1 VLAQQVEPCTCQ
13 LPREEHKLNYARWAI
28 FTLAAALFTPCLL
41 AHADQLTTYA
51 NVPSAVTVVTGPT
64 SAPVWQI
71 TSSFPSGW
79 AGLEDQITGLLTP
92 ALLTQLSADYEF
104 TTGTI
109 GGGAPRFTLF
119 DSSFN
124 SAYVYFGTPT
134 GGGGFTDPTPGTYAN
149 TGNYAD
155 LLSTSL
161 RVASNGFGG
170 DNTPNTYTTWAT
182 FVANNPNVAI
192 SYITYDLDGGFTGT
206 QTIETGNFQV
216 NDTIYNPA
224 GSPVPEPASLLL
236 LGTGLLGA
244 GGEAWRRLKSK
255 SA

>member
-1 VLAQQVEPCTCQ
+1 M
-13 LPREEHKLNYARWAI
+13 KYARWAI
-28 FTLAAALFTPCLL
+28 LTLAAALFTPCLL
-41 AHADQLTTYA
+41 AHADQLTTYGD
-51 NVPSAVTVVTGPT
+51 NPSAVTVVNGPA

-71 TSSFPSGW
+71 TSSSP
-79 AGLEDQITGLLTP
+79 AGYGGLQDQITGLLTP
-92 ALLTQLSADYEF
+92 SLLTHLSADYEF

-119 DSSFN
+119 DDSFN
-124 SAYVYFGTPT
+124 SAWVYFGTPT
-134 GGGGFTDPTPGTYAN
+134 GGGSFTDPTAGTYAN

-170 DNTPNTYTTWAT
+170 DAAPNSYVTWAQFVALVGNTP
-182 FVANNPNVAI
+182 I

-206 QTIETGNFQV
+206 QSMETGNFQV
-216 NDTIYNPA
+216 NDMVYNPA

-244 GGEAWRRLKSK
+244 SGEVWRRLKSK